1 MSQIECVDTAE
12 VAGKRVLL
20 RVDLNVPLRDGIVS
34 DFTRIE
40 RVIPTIKDLLERG
53 AVVILI
59 SHLGRPNGEV
69 VPEFSLQPIAEA
81 LATRL
86 GQSVTFIATDWS
98 NESAAGSSE
107 GLMPGHVAL
116 MENVRFHPG
125 EEANDP
131 EFSSQ
136 IAALGELYV
145 NDAFSSAHRAHAS
158 TVGIAYHLP
167 AFAGRAML
175 AEISALT
182 DALDS
187 PKRPVIA
194 IVGGAKISSK
204 IAVLRNLLDKVNYL
218 VIGGAMANTFIYA
231 EGGSIGLSLHEPT
244 QDYVARDIMEAAREK
259 GCQIVLPLDVM
270 TARELVP
277 NVKSELSQL
286 HQIAADDMILDVGPR
301 TVEYVNNL
309 IDQNA
314 TFLWNGPLGAFEVP
328 PFDRS
333 TMDIARHVGE
343 RVQSGDLIAVAGGGD
358 TVAALNAAGVVED
371 FTYVSTAGGAFL
383 EWLEGKELPGVAAL
397 MR

>member
-1 MSQIECVDTAE
+1 
-12 VAGKRVLL
+12 
-20 RVDLNVPLRDGIVS
+20 
-34 DFTRIE
+34 
-40 RVIPTIKDLLERG
+40 
-53 AVVILI
+53 
-59 SHLGRPNGEV
+59 
-69 VPEFSLQPIAEA
+69 
-81 LATRL
+81 
-86 GQSVTFIATDWS
+86 
-98 NESAAGSSE
+98 
-107 GLMPGHVAL
+107 
-116 MENVRFHPG
+116 
-125 EEANDP
+125 
-131 EFSSQ
+131 
-136 IAALGELYV
+136 
-145 NDAFSSAHRAHAS
+145 
-158 TVGIAYHLP
+158 
-167 AFAGRAML
+167 
-175 AEISALT
+175 
-182 DALDS
+182 
-187 PKRPVIA
+187 
-194 IVGGAKISSK
+194 
-204 IAVLRNLLDKVNYL
+204 
-218 VIGGAMANTFIYA
+218 
-231 EGGSIGLSLHEPT
+231 
-244 QDYVARDIMEAAREK
+244 MEAAREK